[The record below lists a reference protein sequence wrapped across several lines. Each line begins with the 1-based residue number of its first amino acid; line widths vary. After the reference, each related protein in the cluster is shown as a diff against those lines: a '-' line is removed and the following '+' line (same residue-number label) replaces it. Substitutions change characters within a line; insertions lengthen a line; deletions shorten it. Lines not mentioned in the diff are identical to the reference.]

1 VTESRTSL
9 PGSYEDLMGQA
20 RAAHN
25 AGDIDSAIAI
35 HRRLVDR
42 LSRLSDRVL
51 ARRPEL
57 HDLHRQARL
66 QLTNLLVR
74 RGRHAEAIEVEEVLL
89 HTHPENAVLWR
100 TDLAILRIAKGEIEA
115 GLAELEA
122 LAQEHPDD
130 PVSWLVLAS
139 EARTAGQLARS
150 QTALDRAQQ
159 IDAQGN
165 REPNGDIQY
174 ERFLLYKALGQL
186 DDALAAWEE
195 AVASDSDKAKTVRRV
210 YTMLTEAGRYSEAL
224 SYVERDKNR
233 LQAGYQRALI
243 AHLSGEPEEA
253 RRQWQMVAALDPD
266 EYEYGH
272 DAWVEAVLRLGDPDP
287 ALAWLQESL
296 SQVGTARLVFL
307 AGVGWAMHDDVELA
321 EKLFQRAIDLSRQRR
336 LLLQKLDG
344 ADWRLLDSL
353 VADDEIKAPLKS
365 YFAVVETLR
374 R

>member
-1 VTESRTSL
+1 
-9 PGSYEDLMGQA
+9 
-20 RAAHN
+20 
-25 AGDIDSAIAI
+25 
-35 HRRLVDR
+35 
-42 LSRLSDRVL
+42 VL

-57 HDLHRQARL
+57 HDRHRQARL
-66 QLTNLLVR
+66 QLTDLLVR
-74 RGRHAEAIEVEEVLL
+74 QARYPEAIEVEEVLL
-89 HTHPENAVLWR
+89 QTHPEGARAWR
-100 TDLAILRIAKGEIEA
+100 TDLAVLRIAKGESEA

-122 LAQEHPDD
+122 LAQEYSDD
-130 PVSWLVLAS
+130 PVPWLIFAS
-139 EARTAGQLARS
+139 EARLAGQLARS
-150 QTALDRAQQ
+150 QAALDRAQQ
-159 IDAQGN
+159 IDAHD
-165 REPNGDIQY
+165 NGELSGEIHY
-174 ERFLLYKALGQL
+174 ERFFLYKELGQL
-186 DDALAAWEE
+186 DDALTAWEE

-353 VADDEIKAPLKS
+353 VTDDEVKAPLKS
-365 YFAVVETLR
+365 YFAVVETLW
-374 R
+374 